1 MLAVPSFPRIPEL
14 PMGVTAREL
23 EADRSLDNGLAAR
36 LACRRGALRSST
48 AGVAPGYVQGNLA
61 VLPKDLAAD
70 FLRFCQANPKP
81 CPLIGVSDPG
91 NPKVP
96 SLGLDLDIRTDLPG
110 YRVWRDGELVEETAD
125 VRAHWRDDLVAFVIG
140 CSYSF
145 EEALIEDGIP
155 LRHIERRLR
164 VPMYRTS
171 IACTPAGPFAG
182 PMVVSM
188 RPLKPV
194 HAIRAIQITS
204 RFPAVHGAPVHIGLP
219 ELIGIENLAKPDYGD
234 AADVLADELPVFWAC
249 GVTPQS
255 VIATVKPPFAI
266 THAPGAM
273 LVTDLKNRQF
283 AVI

>member
-1 MLAVPSFPRIPEL
+1 MAI
-14 PMGVTAREL
+14 TAREI
-23 EADRSLDNGLAAR
+23 DRDQNLATGLAAR
-36 LACRRGALRSST
+36 LACRRGSLRGTT

-61 VLPKDLAAD
+61 VLPQDLAAD

-81 CPLIGVSDPG
+81 CPLIGVSDVG
-91 NPKVP
+91 NPRVP
-96 SLGLDLDIRTDLPG
+96 ALGLDLDLRTDLPG
-110 YRVWRDGELVEETAD
+110 YRVWKDGELVEETPD
-125 VRAHWRDDLVAFVIG
+125 VSKYWREDLVAFVIG

-145 EEALIEDGIP
+145 EEALLEDGIP
-155 LRHIERRLR
+155 LRHVERRVR
-164 VPMYRTS
+164 VPMYRTN
-171 IACTPAGPFAG
+171 IACAPAGRFSG

-188 RPLKPV
+188 RPLKPQ

-204 RFPAVHGAPVHIGLP
+204 RFPAVHGAPVHVGLP
-219 ELIGIENLAKPDYGD
+219 ELIGIKNLQKPDYGD
-234 AADVLADELPVFWAC
+234 AIELRADELPVFWAC

-255 VIATVKPPFAI
+255 MIANVKPPFAI